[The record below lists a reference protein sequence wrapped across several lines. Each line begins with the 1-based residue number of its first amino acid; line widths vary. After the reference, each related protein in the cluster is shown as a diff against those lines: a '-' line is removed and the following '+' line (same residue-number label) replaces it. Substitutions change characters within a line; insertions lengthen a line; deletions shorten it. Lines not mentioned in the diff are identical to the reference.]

1 MQTRRIF
8 LVGMLASLPGA
19 ALAQTGVYIPPF
31 ASGARRRYGSYRG
44 RRVVA
49 WSGPEKPGT
58 IVIITRE
65 RALYHILPGG
75 RAVRYGVGVGRAGFQ
90 WSGVA
95 YVGRKA
101 IWPDWRPPKE
111 MIRRELV
118 QYGRRLPDLMP
129 GGIDNPLGARAIYL
143 YQNGRDTL
151 YRIHGTN
158 APQTIGQ
165 AVSSGCIR
173 MLNEEIIELYDR
185 VPLGTKVIVR

>member
-1 MQTRRIF
+1 MQSRRFF
-8 LVGMLASLPGA
+8 LAGMLACLPGA
-19 ALAQTGVYIPPF
+19 AMAQGGLHFPL
-31 ASGARRRYGSYRG
+31 SGRARRNGHYRG
-44 RRVVA
+44 RRLVP
-49 WSGPEKPGT
+49 WNGPEKPGT

-75 RAVRYGVGVGRAGFQ
+75 RAMRYGVGVGRAGFA

-111 MIRRELV
+111 MIQRELV
-118 QYGRRLPDLMP
+118 QYGRRLPNVMP
-129 GGIDNPLGARAIYL
+129 GGIDNPLGARALYL
-143 YQNGRDTL
+143 YKDGRDTL

-173 MLNEEIIELYDR
+173 MLNEEIIELFDK
-185 VPLGTKVIVR
+185 VPIGTKVIVR

>member
-1 MQTRRIF
+1 MQSRRNF
-8 LVGMLASLPGA
+8 LAGVLAFLPGA
-19 ALAQTGVYIPPF
+19 ALAQGGLHFPF
-31 ASGARRRYGSYRG
+31 AGGRRRYGQYRG
-44 RRVVA
+44 RRLA
-49 WSGPEKPGT
+49 PWNGPEKPGT

-75 RAVRYGVGVGRAGFQ
+75 KAMRYGVGVGRAGFQ
-90 WSGVA
+90 WSGTA

-118 QYGRRLPDLMP
+118 QYGRRLPDVMK
-129 GGIDNPLGARAIYL
+129 GGIENPLGARALYL
-143 YQNGRDTL
+143 YKDGRDTQ

-158 APQTIGQ
+158 APQTIGG

-173 MLNEEIIELYDR
+173 MLNEEVIELFDK
-185 VPLGTKVIVR
+185 VPIGTKVIVR

>member
-1 MQTRRIF
+1 MQSRRTI
-8 LVGMLASLPGA
+8 LIGLMASLATP
-19 ALAQTGVYIPPF
+19 ALARGGFHF
-31 ASGARRRYGSYRG
+31 ALPGGRRAGRYRG
-44 RRVVA
+44 RRIVS

-58 IVIITRE
+58 IVIVTRE

-101 IWPDWRPPKE
+101 MWPDWRPPRE
-111 MIRRELV
+111 MIQRELA
-118 QYGRRLPDLMP
+118 QYGRRLPDVMK
-129 GGIDNPLGARAIYL
+129 GGIDNPLGARALYL
-143 YQNGRDTL
+143 YKNGRDTM

-158 APQTIGQ
+158 APQTIGG

-173 MLNEEIIELYDR
+173 MLNEEIIELFDR
-185 VPLGTKVIVR
+185 VPVGTKVIVR

>member
-1 MQTRRIF
+1 MKRHTRRD
-8 LVGMLASLPGA
+8 LLTGLLACLPA
-19 ALAQTGVYIPPF
+19 TALAQGGLHFSFDI
-31 ASGARRRYGSYRG
+31 GARRAGRYGG

-49 WSGPEKPGT
+49 WRGPERPGT
-58 IVIITRE
+58 IVIITAE

-75 RAVRYGVGVGRAGFQ
+75 KAVRYGVGVGRAGFQ

-111 MIRRELV
+111 MIRRELA
-118 QYGRRLPDLMP
+118 QYGRRLPDVME
-129 GGIDNPLGARAIYL
+129 GGIRNPLGARAMYL
-143 YQNGRDTL
+143 YRNGRDTM

-158 APQTIGQ
+158 APQTIGG

-173 MLNEEIIELYDR
+173 MLNEEIIELFDK
-185 VPLGTKVIVR
+185 VPIGTKVIVR